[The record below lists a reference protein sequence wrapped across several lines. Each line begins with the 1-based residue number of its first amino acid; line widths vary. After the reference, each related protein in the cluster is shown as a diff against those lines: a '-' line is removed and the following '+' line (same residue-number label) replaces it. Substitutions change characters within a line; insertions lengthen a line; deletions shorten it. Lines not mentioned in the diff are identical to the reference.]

1 MSTILNLIHTLGFN
15 IFAVFAD
22 FRFNDFLDICFVTF
36 IIYSAIKLI
45 RETRTAQLVKGLLLL
60 GAVYAVVSVLQ
71 METSR
76 YFFNALFRD
85 VLLVMI
91 VVFQPEIRHIFET
104 VGRSRVSSL
113 FGLHARNAQ
122 LRYNEG
128 ITELIEELSRACNE
142 MSERK
147 VGALIVLERETLLGE
162 VIETGTM
169 VDAKVS
175 EELLCNVFYP
185 KAPLHDGAA
194 VIRENRLCAA
204 GCILPLTQHH
214 DAVSSALG
222 TRHRA
227 ALGMSEQSDAIIVV
241 VSEETGAISI
251 AKDGKLRRDLSDSA
265 LRDQLSRYLL
275 LTQTEESDS
284 KIKSFFGGKRK

>member
-1 MSTILNLIHTLGFN
+1 MTILNYLHTIGVN

-22 FRFNDFLDICFVTF
+22 FRLNDFLDICFVTF
-36 IIYSAIKLI
+36 IIYNAIKII
-45 RETRTAQLVKGLLLL
+45 RETRSATLVKGLLLL
-60 GAVYAVVSVLQ
+60 GAVYAGVSLLN

-85 VLLVMI
+85 VLLVLI
-91 VVFQPEIRHIFET
+91 VVFQPEIRHVFET
-104 VGRSRVSSL
+104 VGRSRFSSV

-122 LRYNEG
+122 LRFNEET
-128 ITELIEELSRACNE
+128 TELIEEISRACNE

-147 VGALIVLERETLLGE
+147 VGALIVLERETRLGE
-162 VIETGTM
+162 VIETGTR
-169 VDAKVS
+169 VDAHIS

-194 VIRENRLCAA
+194 IVRENRLCAA

-214 DAVSSALG
+214 NAVSSSLG

-227 ALGMSEQSDAIIVV
+227 AIGMSEQSDAIIVV
-241 VSEETGAISI
+241 VSEETGGISV
-251 AKDGKLRRDLSDSA
+251 AKEGRLHRDLTDGE
-265 LRDQLSRYLL
+265 LRDMLSKDLL
-275 LTQTEESDS
+275 RIQTEETES
-284 KIKSFFGGKRK
+284 KIRSLFGRKQK

>member
-1 MSTILNLIHTLGFN
+1 MTIFNYLHSVGVN

-22 FRFNDFLDICFVTF
+22 FHINDFLDICFVTF
-36 IIYSAIKLI
+36 IIYSAIKII
-45 RETRTAQLVKGLLLL
+45 RETRSATLVKGLLLL
-60 GAVYAVVSVLQ
+60 GAVYALVSLLN

-85 VLLVMI
+85 VLLVLI

-104 VGRSRVSSL
+104 VGRSRFRI
-113 FGLHARNAQ
+113 FGLHAHSAE
-122 LRYNEG
+122 LRYNEET
-128 ITELIEELSRACNE
+128 TELIEEISRACNA

-147 VGALIVLERETLLGE
+147 VGALIVLERETRLGD
-162 VIETGTM
+162 VIETGTR
-169 VDAKVS
+169 VDARVS

-194 VIRENRLCAA
+194 IVRDNRLCAA

-214 DAVSSALG
+214 NAVSSALG

-227 ALGMSEQSDAIIVV
+227 ALGMSEQSDAVIVV
-241 VSEETGAISI
+241 VSEETGAIAV
-251 AKDGKLRRDLSDSA
+251 AKEGRLRRDLSDGELRSA
-265 LRDQLSRYLL
+265 LMQELL
-275 LTQTEESDS
+275 HMQTEEIES
-284 KIKSFFGGKRK
+284 KFRSFFGRKQK

>member
-1 MSTILNLIHTLGFN
+1 MTILNYLHTIGVN

-36 IIYSAIKLI
+36 IIYNAIKII
-45 RETRTAQLVKGLLLL
+45 RETRSATLVKGLLLL
-60 GAVYAVVSVLQ
+60 GAVYAVVSVLN

-76 YFFNALFRD
+76 YFFNSLFRD
-85 VLLVMI
+85 VLLVLI

-104 VGRSRVSSL
+104 VGRSRIRSVI
-113 FGLHARNAQ
+113 GLHARSAE
-122 LRYNEG
+122 LRYNEEV
-128 ITELIEELSRACNE
+128 TELIEEISRACNA

-147 VGALIVLERETLLGE
+147 VGALIVLERETRLGE
-162 VIETGTM
+162 VIETGTR
-169 VDAKVS
+169 VDARIS

-194 VIRENRLCAA
+194 IIRENRLCAA

-227 ALGMSEQSDAIIVV
+227 AIGMSEQSDAIIVV
-241 VSEETGAISI
+241 VSEETGAISV
-251 AKDGKLRRDLSDSA
+251 AREGRLHRDLSDGE
-265 LRDQLSRYLL
+265 LRGELSRELL
-275 LTQTEESDS
+275 RAQTEETES
-284 KIKSFFGGKRK
+284 KFKSIFGRKQK

>member
-1 MSTILNLIHTLGFN
+1 MTILNFLHTIGVN

-36 IIYSAIKLI
+36 IIYNAIKII
-45 RETRTAQLVKGLLLL
+45 RETRSATLVKGLLLL
-60 GAVYAVVSVLQ
+60 GAVYAVVSLLD

-85 VLLVMI
+85 VLLVLI

-104 VGRSRVSSL
+104 VGRSRFSSI
-113 FGLHARNAQ
+113 FGLHARSAE
-122 LRYNEG
+122 LRYNEE
-128 ITELIEELSRACNE
+128 ITELVEEISRACTA

-147 VGALIVLERETLLGE
+147 VGALIVLERETRLGE
-162 VIETGTM
+162 VIETGTR
-169 VDAKVS
+169 VDARVS

-194 VIRENRLCAA
+194 IIRENRLCAA

-214 DAVSSALG
+214 NAVSSALG

-227 ALGMSEQSDAIIVV
+227 AIGMSEQSDAIVVV
-241 VSEETGAISI
+241 VSEETGGISV
-251 AKDGKLRRDLSDSA
+251 AKDGRLQRDLSDGD
-265 LRDQLSRYLL
+265 LRDVLSKKLL
-275 LTQTEESDS
+275 RTQTDETES
-284 KIKSFFGGKRK
+284 KFKSFFGRKQK

>member
-1 MSTILNLIHTLGFN
+1 MTILNFLHN
-15 IFAVFAD
+15 IGVNIVAVFAD

-36 IIYSAIKLI
+36 IIYNAIKII
-45 RETRTAQLVKGLLLL
+45 RETRSATLVKGLLLL
-60 GAVYAVVSVLQ
+60 GAVYAGVSLLG

-85 VLLVMI
+85 VLLVLI

-104 VGRSRVSSL
+104 VGRSRFSSV
-113 FGLHARNAQ
+113 FGLHARSAE
-122 LRYNEG
+122 LRYNEE
-128 ITELIEELSRACNE
+128 ITELIEEISRACTA

-147 VGALIVLERETLLGE
+147 VGALIVLERETRLGE
-162 VIETGTM
+162 VIETGTR
-169 VDAKVS
+169 VDARVS

-194 VIRENRLCAA
+194 IIRENRLCAA

-214 DAVSSALG
+214 NTVSSELG

-241 VSEETGAISI
+241 VSEETGAISV
-251 AKDGKLRRDLSDSA
+251 AKDGRLRRDLTDGE
-265 LRDQLSRYLL
+265 LRDRLSKNLL
-275 LTQTEESDS
+275 RAPAEETES
-284 KIKSFFGGKRK
+284 KIRSFFGRKQK